1 MEKQEPPAITEN
13 PVSDVVTIGTAAI
26 TETLSTINSI
36 AQRILN
42 FFLSGVIDS
51 IEAVLPEFGE
61 AQSTEAVAEANAQL
75 ISRIRAIVSD
85 PKLTEEMRL
94 LAQEVGK
101 FLEVPMSEINTILEK
116 EGEELVNKL
125 TELLNRLIV
134 KVGITAKDATLD
146 TIGLI
151 PGVDAVLGIFT
162 VVSSLVSVTAT
173 TTGAMLSIFAPAFVQ
188 TLAAMAQ
195 SIKQGQSLYNQ
206 LDKFT
211 GTLTDTIERARSA
224 TASGISQTASAVIEK
239 ATQQVSAPMTSAVA
253 TAREK
258 VANLA
263 TSVGSV
269 IPAVATEDSQLPP
282 ASTPAPTS
290 APTPTTIP
298 TPSPSASLRGGKPRM
313 VLSTKKRSQ
322 RSRRLH
328 KKHPL
333 KKTAK
338 HQNVKN

>member
-13 PVSDVVTIGTAAI
+13 PVSDAVTIGTAAI

-211 GTLTDTIERARSA
+211 GTLTDTIERARSV
-224 TASGISQTASAVIEK
+224 TASAVIEK

-269 IPAVATEDSQLPP
+269 IPAVATEGSQLAP
-282 ASTPAPTS
+282 AS

-298 TPSPSASLRGGKPRM
+298 TPSPAASLRGGKPRM

-338 HQNVKN
+338 RQQNTRM

>member
-224 TASGISQTASAVIEK
+224 TASAVIEK

-269 IPAVATEDSQLPP
+269 IPAVATEGSQLAP
-282 ASTPAPTS
+282 ALTS
-290 APTPTTIP
+290 APTPTTLP
-298 TPSPSASLRGGKPRM
+298 APSPSASLRGGKPRM

-328 KKHPL
+328 KKHPS

-338 HQNVKN
+338 RQKNTRM